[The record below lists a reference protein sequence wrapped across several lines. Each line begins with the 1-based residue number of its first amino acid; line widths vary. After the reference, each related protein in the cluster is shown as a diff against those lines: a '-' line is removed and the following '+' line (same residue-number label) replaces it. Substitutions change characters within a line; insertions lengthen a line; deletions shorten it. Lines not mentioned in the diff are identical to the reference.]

1 MYDRV
6 KRSLDESERASYN
19 DTNIARDGGRVK
31 NERGRKE
38 ATDWIESCRVLV
50 D

>member
-6 KRSLDESERASYN
+6 ESSLDESERASYN

-31 NERGRKE
+31 DERSRKE
-38 ATDWIESCRVLV
+38 ATDCIESCRVLA